1 VRAGATHLVV
11 GRPVLHATD
20 PADALKHLLEEARCV
35 TS

>member
-1 VRAGATHLVV
+1 VV

-20 PADALKHLLEEARCV
+20 PADALKHLLEEAGCV